1 MSSSGKVLV
10 PIILIVSVLCTI
22 GVIYGGLE
30 MSDSQR
36 SAFDVLKDL
45 ISGELT
51 LKDIWDALI
60 GKGGGDSCTGPDVNG
75 VYALDSAGYC
85 VKKGCKP
92 GYFEQGG
99 ICLKQQDL
107 SEDIYDG
114 EGSVDCQ
121 LDPDNPYIYGQCK
134 HPSSGVVLTPY
145 TGNCGIGIKTKT
157 PNPKYVQVGLTGTCG
172 EETLEE
178 CTIECPEVCTAPPS
192 LWAPIDG
199 AQCRAIVDG
208 KSVVLGEVDA
218 VTGFGHC
225 GEGGIVNTFS
235 QDNITGNDQGAMNLE
250 EYKNSINFSLCEE
263 EKGGNCNIAC
273 TDNLIDI
280 GCQSPTD
287 SWDWILA
294 MGGAIYKRESA
305 QKVLNR
311 EIAIGDAELMPG
323 VTRSDAADLGVLDE
337 DETEV
342 LDITKMPKGVQIWFK
357 AGETNSY
364 QNLTANKCS
373 IVELRD
379 AEAPRISTP
388 CEITDV
394 DGACASVGCGQNYVK
409 WRVPTVTKMAW
420 GTGTCT
426 PGSSVPINC
435 LQQEANC
442 CDEKFVGAWV
452 EETGYDGCVQ
462 DVDGDYRRK
471 YTRTGN
477 YNAAGESLCSESNEK
492 LDELCHYD
500 CRIES
505 IDLEDYAGTTLN
517 DRNNQYTFL
526 STGLKCFYRYRYFSK
541 TATGDFRDPKG
552 TGKACPDLTPSGS
565 TGKYPV
571 NFFRNT
577 ADVNTVLDGTEKAPD
592 FEVPVFQCET
602 FEKKNNSST
611 LYFQPSTN
619 CAGAMP
625 DYRCGSATIAWTHP
639 DY

>member
-51 LKDIWDALI
+51 LKDIWDALT
-60 GKGGGDSCTGPDVNG
+60 GKDGGDSCTGPDVNG

-107 SEDIYDG
+107 SSNVYTG
-114 EGSVDCQ
+114 EESVDCQ
-121 LDPDNPYIYGQCK
+121 LDPDNPYFYGQCK
-134 HPSSGVVLTPY
+134 HPSSGKVLTPY
-145 TGNCGIGIKTKT
+145 AGNCGIGIKTKT
-157 PNPKYVQVGLTGTCG
+157 PNPKYIQIGLGGTCA

-178 CTIECPEVCTAPPS
+178 CSVACPEVCTAPPS

-199 AQCRAIVDG
+199 AQCKAIVDG
-208 KSVVLGEVDA
+208 ESVVLGEVDTE
-218 VTGFGHC
+218 TGFGYC

-235 QDNITGNDQGAMNLE
+235 QDNITGNDQGVMNLE

-263 EKGGNCNIAC
+263 EKGGNCNVAC

-280 GCQSPTD
+280 GCPSREG
-287 SWDWILA
+287 SWDWIVA
-294 MGGAIYKRESA
+294 MEGAIYKRESA

-311 EIAIGDAELMPG
+311 QIAIGDAELMPG
-323 VTRSDAADLGVLDE
+323 VTRQDAADLGVLNE
-337 DETEV
+337 AQTKV
-342 LDITKMPKGVQIWFK
+342 LDLTKMPKGVQIWFK

-373 IVELRD
+373 IVELQD

-394 DGACASVGCGQNYVK
+394 DGDCASVGCGQNYVK

-420 GTGTCT
+420 GNGTCN
-426 PGSSVPINC
+426 PGSNVPINC
-435 LQQEANC
+435 EQQEASC
-442 CDEKFVGAWV
+442 CDVKYVREWE

-462 DVDGDYRRK
+462 DIDGQYRRQS
-471 YTRTGN
+471 TREGN
-477 YNAAGESLCSESNEK
+477 GTLCSESNTR
-492 LDELCHYD
+492 LGELCSYD
-500 CRIES
+500 CKLES
-505 IDLEDYAGTTLN
+505 LEMEY
-517 DRNNQYTFL
+517 
-526 STGLKCFYRYRYFSK
+526 
-541 TATGDFRDPKG
+541 KG
-552 TGKACPDLTPSGS
+552 TITSSTSPSCAGKYNKKDLTSISLRAAKGGTACPEIS
-565 TGKYPV
+565 TLLNVPFQSSDQV
-571 NFFRNT
+571 NAILEG
-577 ADVNTVLDGTEKAPD
+577 ADFSDVSVPD
-592 FEVPVFQCET
+592 FKCGAWIRGGGCGIPNMDWDNGICLNGNNCGDGDKFSGLVGWKHRPSFQ
-602 FEKKNNSST
+602 KN
-611 LYFQPSTN
+611 
-619 CAGAMP
+619 C
-625 DYRCGSATIAWTHP
+625 
-639 DY
+639 

>member
-1 MSSSGKVLV
+1 MSLLV

-51 LKDIWDALI
+51 LKDIWDALT
-60 GKGGGDSCTGPDVNG
+60 GKGGGDSCTGPDING
-75 VYALDSAGYC
+75 VYALDAAGYC

-107 SEDIYDG
+107 SSNVYTG
-114 EGSVDCQ
+114 GGSVDCQ
-121 LDPDNPYIYGQCK
+121 LDSDNPYTYGQCK
-134 HPSSGVVLTPY
+134 HPSSGKVLTPY
-145 TGNCGIGIKTKT
+145 TGNCGIGQKTKT
-157 PNPKYVQVGLTGTCG
+157 PNPVSVQVGAGGTC
-172 EETLEE
+172 EVQTYEE
-178 CTIECPEVCTAPPS
+178 CSVACPLECKAPSS
-192 LWAPIDG
+192 LWAPIAG
-199 AQCRAIVDG
+199 AQCKAIQDG
-208 KSVVLGEVDA
+208 KSVVLGVVD
-218 VTGFGHC
+218 TTTNYGYC
-225 GEGGIVNTFS
+225 GEGTRVNTLS
-235 QDNITGNDQGAMNLE
+235 EDNITANDRGTMNLA

-263 EKGGNCNIAC
+263 EKGGNCNVAC
-273 TDNLIDI
+273 TNNLIDV
-280 GCQSPTD
+280 GCPRSED
-287 SWDWILA
+287 SWGWVVA
-294 MGGAIYKRESA
+294 NQGAIYTRESA

-311 EIAIGDAELMPG
+311 QIAIGDAVLMPG
-323 VTRSDAADLGVLDE
+323 VTRKDAADLGVLNAAQTAVID
-337 DETEV
+337 
-342 LDITKMPKGVQIWFK
+342 LTKMPTGVQIWFK
-357 AGETNSY
+357 ADETNSY
-364 QNLTANKCS
+364 QYLTEKKCS
-373 IVELRD
+373 IVELRP

-388 CEITDV
+388 CEITDE
-394 DGACASVGCGQNYVK
+394 DGLCDSVGCGQNYVK

-426 PGSSVPINC
+426 LGSSVPITCDNK
-435 LQQEANC
+435 QEASC
-442 CDEKFVGAWV
+442 CDVKYVGVWKI
-452 EETGYDGCVQ
+452 EPENEGYEGCVQ
-462 DVDGDYRRK
+462 DVDGQYRRK

-477 YNAAGESLCSESNEK
+477 GALCSESNEK
-492 LDELCHYD
+492 LGELCHYD

-526 STGLKCFYRYRYFSK
+526 STGHMCAYRYRYFSK

-577 ADVNTVLDGTEKAPD
+577 ADVNTALDGTEKAPD
-592 FEVPVFQCET
+592 FEVPDFQCEI
-602 FEKKNNSST
+602 FEKKNNSTT
-611 LYFQPSTN
+611 LSFTPSTN
-619 CAGAMP
+619 CAGVMP
-625 DYRCGSATIAWTHP
+625 DFYCGSSTPAWTHP